1 MTEKETSKEDEEM
14 CLRDCENTC
23 KRETMVGDGERESG
37 GENAGEEQE
46 GNLER
51 NDPENEERSAK
62 NEGDLKDV
70 QPNTQVTLDL
80 ISQGLISNWQVEGVQ
95 APGSGQRSD
104 EMKPE
109 FQPEKKADDDEFELK
124 RPKSKGGD
132 HESKMENILLEDDKV
147 AGYKRDLDGNTGSSR
162 EWKERFEWLE
172 ASPSL
177 PLLETPLPTGVA
189 CCLTRCS
196 KASKVL
202 PIPNFRLIQMGLQKV
217 TFYLSGLAQVV
228 PLACTERHIR
238 RSKTHGKNNIFFQV
252 YLHSGG

>member
-1 MTEKETSKEDEEM
+1 
-14 CLRDCENTC
+14 
-23 KRETMVGDGERESG
+23 
-37 GENAGEEQE
+37 
-46 GNLER
+46 
-51 NDPENEERSAK
+51 
-62 NEGDLKDV
+62 
-70 QPNTQVTLDL
+70 
-80 ISQGLISNWQVEGVQ
+80 
-95 APGSGQRSD
+95 
-104 EMKPE
+104 
-109 FQPEKKADDDEFELK
+109 
-124 RPKSKGGD
+124 
-132 HESKMENILLEDDKV
+132 MENILLEDDKV

-202 PIPNFRLIQMGLQKV
+202 LIPNFRLIQMGLQKV

-238 RSKTHGKNNIFFQV
+238 RSKTHGKK
-252 YLHSGG
+252 